1 MIVPDSTF
9 LIDLIRSRN
18 NTRQKEARNFPD
30 DLLKS
35 GETYNTGF
43 VNVYELYY
51 GAYRTQD
58 VRNSIE
64 KINEILADISVIDH
78 SDEYYSIYGDISA
91 KPGKK
96 GTPIGKFDQLVAA
109 IVIYH
114 DAKLVTNNTKDFERV
129 LSPSE
134 IINH

>member
-1 MIVPDSTF
+1 M
-9 LIDLIRSRN
+9 
-18 NTRQKEARNFPD
+18 
-30 DLLKS
+30 
-35 GETYNTGF
+35 
-43 VNVYELYY
+43 
-51 GAYRTQD
+51 
-58 VRNSIE
+58 
-64 KINEILADISVIDH
+64 ADISVIDH

>member
-96 GTPIGKFDQLVAA
+96 GTPIGKFDQLVQ
-109 IVIYH
+109 
-114 DAKLVTNNTKDFERV
+114 R
-129 LSPSE
+129 LSSTMTQSLLPTIQKTLKECSLLQK
-134 IINH
+134 

>member
-96 GTPIGKFDQLVAA
+96 GTPIGKFDQLVQ
-109 IVIYH
+109 
-114 DAKLVTNNTKDFERV
+114 R
-129 LSPSE
+129 LSSTMTQSLLPTIQKTLKECSPLQK
-134 IINH
+134 

>member
-78 SDEYYSIYGDISA
+78 SDEYYSIYRDISA

-96 GTPIGKFDQLVAA
+96 GTPIGKFDQLVQ
-109 IVIYH
+109 
-114 DAKLVTNNTKDFERV
+114 R
-129 LSPSE
+129 LSSTMTQSLLPTIQKTLKECSPLQK
-134 IINH
+134 